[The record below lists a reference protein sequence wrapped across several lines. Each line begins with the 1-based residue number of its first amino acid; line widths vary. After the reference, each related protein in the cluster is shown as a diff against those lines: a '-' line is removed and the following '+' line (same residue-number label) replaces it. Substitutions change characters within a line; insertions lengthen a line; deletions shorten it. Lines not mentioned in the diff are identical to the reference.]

1 MSAGPEQFGW
11 YASRMDRMYLIRE
24 RIFDLGDDFD
34 ITDESGRRAYH
45 VDGKVLSV
53 RDRLVIEDPSG
64 REVASVHRQLVA
76 LRSTYTISIGG
87 EKAAEVRKHLF
98 TPFRD
103 KYTIDIPGP
112 HDLEMRGDLFDHE
125 YTVER
130 DGREVARVSKRWF
143 TVRDTYA
150 VDVVEG
156 EDHLLILAGILALD
170 LAQSR
175 AEKERDR
182 KGD

>member
-1 MSAGPEQFGW
+1 MG
-11 YASRMDRMYLIRE
+11 RMYLIRE

-34 ITDESGRRAYH
+34 ITDESGQPVYH

-76 LRSTYTISIGG
+76 LRRTYTISIGG
-87 EKAAEVRKHLF
+87 EKAAEVRKNLF

-103 KYTIDIPGP
+103 RYTIDIPGP
-112 HDLEMRGDLFDHE
+112 HDLEMRGDLLDHE

-130 DGREVARVSKRWF
+130 DGREVATVSKRWF
-143 TVRDTYA
+143 SIRDTYA
-150 VDVVEG
+150 VNVVEA
-156 EDHLLILAGILALD
+156 EDHLLILAGVLALD

-175 AEKERDR
+175 AEKEREERDR
-182 KGD
+182 RDD